1 MAQIPPLLG
10 ELHREVMDHI
20 ELHDEPILDFL
31 LPGATRRRNEPPGFL
46 LINNFLAR
54 HAYVVMRQN

>member
-10 ELHREVMDHI
+10 ELHGEIMGYIV
-20 ELHDEPILDFL
+20 LHDEPVL
-31 LPGATRRRNEPPGFL
+31 LPGATRRRSEPLGLP
-46 LINNFLAR
+46 LINNFLAG